1 MSLNYLDLPQF
12 CIKICDVPVI
22 ITLKIF
28 SVLHL
33 KMFEPT
39 LL

>member
-1 MSLNYLDLPQF
+1 MSLNVLDLPQF
-12 CIKICDVPVI
+12 YNDFFYVI

-33 KMFEPT
+33 KMFELT